1 MKKRYPEVAE
11 RIMAELRSGEIRIGT
26 SLPSEAVLCARFGV
40 SRSTIRSALAE
51 LQRLG
56 LIERKQ
62 GAATRVLSAEPPPTY
77 VHSMLAAGDLMQ
89 FAGPSHRRV
98 HSITPIVADER
109 LGMWLEDKPG
119 RRWIQI
125 SQTRHIAGRA
135 AIGTVAQHVDLPDA
149 RIALAV
155 INALGVTRTALA
167 AKILVAGSL
176 AVLALVVS
184 AGFVASPA
192 PAIALELD
200 PASAFGVL
208 QGAGLLF
215 FALGLHKPHL
225 WALCGDNN
233 RLGISR
239 IILLSL
245 HKRAHILRCDQLNF
259 MRQLFHHARPVM
271 GTTTG
276 LHYYNC
282 WGQLRHK
289 SQKLRPRQLLAEL
302 DLPRSQGTMNLENC
316 LCQIDPNH
324 HILHLAVLLC
334 AWR

>member
-125 SQTRHIAGRA
+125 SQTRHIADKEVPVGWTDIYLDETYADIAAEIADYHGLVYSLLEERHGILIHEIRQTIRA
-135 AIGTVAQHVDLPDA
+135 TPVPEHLAGPLCVNAQTH
-149 RIALAV
+149 
-155 INALGVTRTALA
+155 
-167 AKILVAGSL
+167 
-176 AVLALVVS
+176 
-184 AGFVASPA
+184 
-192 PAIALELD
+192 ALELRRYYMD
-200 PASAFGVL
+200 RKRKNQIISISVL
-208 QGAGLLF
+208 PSQHYTYEITLIRQG
-215 FALGLHKPHL
+215 
-225 WALCGDNN
+225 
-233 RLGISR
+233 
-239 IILLSL
+239 
-245 HKRAHILRCDQLNF
+245 
-259 MRQLFHHARPVM
+259 
-271 GTTTG
+271 
-276 LHYYNC
+276 
-282 WGQLRHK
+282 
-289 SQKLRPRQLLAEL
+289 
-302 DLPRSQGTMNLENC
+302 
-316 LCQIDPNH
+316 
-324 HILHLAVLLC
+324 
-334 AWR
+334 